1 VQGGDGGTV
10 ISYQPPDPVTA
21 SSGFATV
28 DGAGANPAATDNIS
42 DFDFD
47 HIASSQLAVDGKV

>member
-1 VQGGDGGTV
+1 MLEQLELNGPTRLLLHH
-10 ISYQPPDPVTA
+10 
-21 SSGFATV
+21 